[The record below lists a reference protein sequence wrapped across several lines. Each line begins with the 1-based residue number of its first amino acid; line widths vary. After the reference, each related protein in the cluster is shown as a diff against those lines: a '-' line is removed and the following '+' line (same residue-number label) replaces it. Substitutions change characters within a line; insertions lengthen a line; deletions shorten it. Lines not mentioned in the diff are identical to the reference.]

1 MIEAEV
7 KELIEDLSGSRGQKR
22 EKARKELVKIGV
34 DIIPYLESLANSKK
48 HKTRWEAVKALG
60 EIGHKKAI
68 SLLIHAL
75 EDEKSDVRW
84 LAAEGLVFAGIESIY
99 PLLLSLEEKYKS
111 MHFRNGVHHVF
122 KEFKDFDLP
131 EEFDEL
137 MHSLE
142 KYINLESIPVLAE
155 KLRDKIKKP

>member
-7 KELIEDLSGSRGQKR
+7 KELIEELGGSTGRKR
-22 EKARKELVKIGV
+22 EKARKDLVRIGV
-34 DIIPYLESLANSKK
+34 DVIPYLEPLVNSKK

-60 EIGHKKAI
+60 EIGHKQAI
-68 SLLIHAL
+68 PLLIHAM

-84 LAAEGLVFAGIESIY
+84 LAAEGLVHVGIESIY
-99 PLLLSLEEKYKS
+99 SLLISLEEKYKS

-122 KEFKDFDLP
+122 KEFREFDLP
-131 EEFDEL
+131 EEFDEI
-137 MHSLE
+137 MRNME

-155 KLRDKIKKP
+155 KLRSKMKP